1 MLRFFRNIRQKL
13 IQQENVRKYIWYAL
27 GEILLVMVGILLALQ
42 VNNWN
47 EQRKDANLTDSY
59 LAALQEDLT
68 LDIENFEYQID
79 DLSFQLDQIDSLEE
93 IMSQSAFSNSDFDD
107 LIKENLDIIQTFE
120 NANLNNNTFLTLQNT
135 GRVDLMDRA
144 IQLKLMDL
152 NSLQKVYQVM
162 IEDNLQL
169 KYNLSEDF
177 ISEVPFY
184 FPEFQIQLNSEV
196 ENDIWND
203 VDWINAR
210 RKYFTFLNTMK
221 TVNEVGIEITEEL
234 KLETEALLALL
245 DNLK

>member
-13 IQQENVRKYIWYAL
+13 IQQENVRKYIWYAI
-27 GEILLVMVGILLALQ
+27 GEILLVMIGILLALQ

-234 KLETEALLALL
+234 KSQSEDLLEFLH
-245 DNLK
+245 NLN

>member
-1 MLRFFRNIRQKL
+1 MFKIFRRVRQALLSESKFS
-13 IQQENVRKYIWYAL
+13 KYLLYAL

-59 LAALQEDLT
+59 LVALQEDLT

-93 IMSQSAFSNSDFDD
+93 IMSQSSFSNSDFND

-135 GRVDLMDRA
+135 GRVDLMDQA

-203 VDWINAR
+203 VNWINAR

-234 KLETEALLALL
+234 KLQTEDLLVLL
-245 DNLK
+245 NNSN